1 MALKARVMLF
11 GYYWEN
17 MKGDLTRILM
27 SDLKQPEAAKIVSTK
42 VFSIP
47 VSMKQQFVR
56 LYSQYVRALYNIKFF
71 DWRMRK
77 LRFLRQKTH
86 FNFKHQMDLIKKES

>member
-1 MALKARVMLF
+1 MALKARIMLF

-17 MKGDLTRILM
+17 MKGDLSRILM
-27 SDLKQPEAAKIVSTK
+27 SDVNKPEEAKKISTR

-47 VSMKQQFVR
+47 TSLKLEYIR
-56 LYSQYVRALYNIKFF
+56 HYTQYVRALYNIKFF

-77 LRFLRQKTH
+77 LRFLQKKTR
-86 FNFKHQMDLIKKES
+86 FNFKREIERIKG